1 MHSEKDLVVNG
12 VSHPTS
18 AALGLN
24 PGWASPRTQGRPSRI
39 HRCRRPRRRGFTLL
53 EIMLVLVIIA
63 AIAGIAVVNI
73 GSFQERGFRRTATAE
88 ISNLKTMLESYKLE
102 VGTYPSQLS
111 HLHEQPSDLADPS
124 KWMKISKKPINPDPW
139 NRPYEYTVNGSEF
152 ELRSLGPDGQSGTE
166 DDVAP

>member
-1 MHSEKDLVVNG
+1 MNSKMEFILNG
-12 VSHPTS
+12 ISHTTS
-18 AALGLN
+18 TAVALDQPL
-24 PGWASPRTQGRPSRI
+24 PPAQVPQRTAQ
-39 HRCRRPRRRGFTLL
+39 RCRPLRRRGFTLL

-73 GSFQERGFRRTATAE
+73 GSFQELGFRRTATAE

-111 HLHEQPSDLADPS
+111 HLYEQPSDLADPT
-124 KWMKISKKPINPDPW
+124 KWMQISKKPINPDPW
-139 NRPYEYTVNGSEF
+139 GRPYEYTLNGSEF

>member
-1 MHSEKDLVVNG
+1 MHSQMEHVLNG
-12 VSHPTS
+12 IAP
-18 AALGLN
+18 AAAV
-24 PGWASPRTQGRPSRI
+24 PGGAKQPQLTTLHCHLPARRIGRL
-39 HRCRRPRRRGFTLL
+39 RRRGFTLL

-73 GSFQERGFRRTATAE
+73 GSFQERGFRRTASAE

-111 HLHEQPSDLADPS
+111 HLHEQPSDLADPT

-139 NRPYEYTVNGSEF
+139 GRPYEYTVNGSDF

-166 DDVAP
+166 DDVT

>member
-1 MHSEKDLVVNG
+1 
-12 VSHPTS
+12 
-18 AALGLN
+18 
-24 PGWASPRTQGRPSRI
+24 
-39 HRCRRPRRRGFTLL
+39 
-53 EIMLVLVIIA
+53 MLVLVIIA

-102 VGTYPSQLS
+102 VGSYPSQLS
-111 HLHEQPSDLADPS
+111 HLYEQPTDLADPT

-139 NRPYEYTVNGSEF
+139 GRPYEYTVNGADF

>member
-1 MHSEKDLVVNG
+1 MHSEMELVLNG
-12 VSHPTS
+12 ISHAAPS
-18 AALGLN
+18 AGGLAQPLPSALQRQHS
-24 PGWASPRTQGRPSRI
+24 A
-39 HRCRRPRRRGFTLL
+39 RRNRRLRRRGFTLL

-88 ISNLKTMLESYKLE
+88 ISNIKTMLESYKLE
-102 VGTYPSQLS
+102 VGTYPKELS
-111 HLHEQPSDLADPS
+111 HLYEQPSDLADPT

-139 NRPYEYTVNGSEF
+139 GQPYEYTLNGADF
-152 ELRSLGPDGQSGTE
+152 ELRSAGPDGKSGTE